1 MKFSTVYLIPK
12 SQFPEIL
19 GSDTIFGAIW
29 DAISQI
35 TSMKLDPGKP
45 PFVISSA
52 FPFFRNFESNNNL
65 KTVVHFFPKLITKP
79 NKSDSNSQ
87 NIKDFKNIKYIHETI
102 FRDIISGNCSES
114 DIVNNIK
121 NYGIYKVLLL
131 TKEDNL
137 KIKNSFSMK
146 TSDIPHNV
154 LNRITS
160 KSENFF
166 FDSGNSFKNGGL
178 FFMVKY
184 LDPSFAK
191 YVEGALR
198 FLADRGFGGNI
209 SIGKGHFDVDFGEI
223 SFEDIQGEF
232 FVTLSLFSPTKE
244 ELNNFPPDMMWYE
257 LEKREGRC
265 WDNVMKKSLLM
276 FKEGST
282 FKNLQNREFY
292 GKIEEVR
299 KNPVVYQNALAF
311 PLAMRLP

>member
-29 DAISQI
+29 DAINHI
-35 TSMKLDPGKP
+35 TSEQHILEKP

-52 FPFFRNFESNNNL
+52 FPFFGDFDLNNNP
-65 KTVVHFFPKLITKP
+65 TNVVHFFPKLINRP
-79 NKSDSNSQ
+79 NKSYSNSH
-87 NIKDFKNIKYIHETI
+87 NIKDFKNIKYIHENI

-114 DIVNNIK
+114 DIVSNIK
-121 NYGIYKVLLL
+121 NYGIYKGLLL

-137 KIKNSFSMK
+137 KIRNLFSIK
-146 TSDIPHNV
+146 PSVIPHNV

-160 KSENFF
+160 KSENLF

-178 FFMVKY
+178 FFMVRY
-184 LDPSFAK
+184 LDPTFQK

-209 SIGKGHFDVDFGEI
+209 STGKGHFDVDFGEI

-232 FVTLSLFSPTKE
+232 FVTLSLYSPTKE

-265 WDNVMKKSLLM
+265 RDNVMKKSLLM

-299 KNPVVYQNALAF
+299 KNPLVYQNALAF
-311 PLAMRLP
+311 PLTMR